1 MNERLR
7 TDFSYNLQLLE
18 NVELSDDW
26 LQMPIIK
33 ASKLI
38 PSSLIGF
45 NYAKTAKEFNKG
57 VHFYIDDYQFERL
70 WNSPERYIELL
81 KKFQVVFTPDFS
93 LYMDMPK
100 PIQIYNIYRSR
111 LLGAYWQSEGIN
123 VIPTLS
129 WSDENSYDFAFDGI
143 EKGSV
148 VTVSTVGVLKSKE
161 AKKYWISGMKE
172 AIKRIKPK
180 AIILYGQEIEFDYG
194 DIKVIK
200 FKNTN
205 TERFGN

>member
-18 NVELSDDW
+18 DIELSDDW

-33 ASKLI
+33 ASELI

-70 WNSPERYIELL
+70 WNSPERYIGLL

-111 LLGAYWQSEGIN
+111 LLGAYWQSEGIS

-143 EKGSV
+143 EIGST
-148 VTVSTVGVLKSKE
+148 VTVSTVGILKNEE
-161 AKKYWISGMKE
+161 AKRYLISGMKE

-180 AIILYGQEIEFDYG
+180 TIILYGLEVEFDYG
-194 DIKVIK
+194 NIRVIK
-200 FKNTN
+200 FKNKN
-205 TERFGN
+205 IERFGN